1 MKTTCAEE
9 TSRQPI
15 SSTDK
20 NRLRTAIDEYFAKC
34 EEEGTFPDNAG
45 LRLYL
50 GLSQDE
56 VNRLCDPE
64 TNDKWKAYRKE
75 FDRARDMRESW
86 LVREAAKGGKNSSAI
101 MNILKEGDNGGY
113 AKPEKQHAIVR
124 ITIDGRNAIE
134 GGFNI
139 LGR

>member
-1 MKTTCAEE
+1 M
-9 TSRQPI
+9 
-15 SSTDK
+15 
-20 NRLRTAIDEYFAKC
+20 
-34 EEEGTFPDNAG
+34 FPDNAG

-50 GLSQDE
+50 GLSEEE
-56 VNRLCDPE
+56 VNQLCDPE
-64 TNDKWKAYRKE
+64 YNDDYKAYRKE
-75 FDRARDMRESW
+75 FDRAKDLREHW
-86 LVREAAKGGKNSSAI
+86 LAMEAAKGGKNS
-101 MNILKEGDNGGY
+101 NTLLNLLKEGDNGGY